1 MYEFVNKHKG
11 NKKVPKKDLI
21 DLLGN
26 NLKTI
31 IRETEKLKQIDDKND
46 KQNVDT
52 IVNKVLKDFFD
63 EISTTD
69 DTIQVNNDSEE
80 SNEDIQVLSQEVI
93 PTQIEDQKD
102 NEIKLISDRLIR
114 IESALN
120 LKPFFDR
127 KNQKPRK
134 SKNETQEEDNHL
146 RNNYNPKKRFKSRVF
161 HPNRRPNNY
170 ENWETS
176 ANVVSERHNRWPQRS
191 QWRQS
196 DGWRPRNGWQHQNQ
210 WQLPDKWQHKNQW
223 QYRKQWISPYNQWLE
238 PSAGYWK
245 QVNDFVVQPVSQPND
260 NINQN
265 FSQMPNTSNFLGQTY
280 PQVLRNST
288 QA

>member
-1 MYEFVNKHKG
+1 M
-11 NKKVPKKDLI
+11 
-21 DLLGN
+21 LGN

-127 KNQKPRK
+127 KNQKPRQ

-170 ENWETS
+170 RNWES
-176 ANVVSERHNRWPQRS
+176 ADVVSERHNRWPQRS

-210 WQLPDKWQHKNQW
+210 WQSTDKWQHKNQW
-223 QYRKQWISPYNQWLE
+223 QYRNQWISPYNQWSE

-245 QVNDFVVQPVSQPND
+245 QVNGFVVQPVSQPND

-265 FSQMPNTSNFLGQTY
+265 FSQMPNTSHFLGQTY